1 MSVKKYRRKE
11 SLYFGLFKNEKEISI
26 MMNICDFFILPSL
39 YETGPQVVMEAKEC
53 QSICVVSQRAGEKS
67 KKMDRMES

>member
-1 MSVKKYRRKE
+1 MR
-11 SLYFGLFKNEKEISI
+11 KEISI

-67 KKMDRMES
+67 